1 MAEGIWTLNDDGSF
15 ELLEPYATMLA
26 EARYEATNGW
36 AKGLMVYLA
45 NHSPYTTEELKDA
58 LMRRTERGDDPY
70 ETVDEF
76 ILEALTGDL

>member
-15 ELLEPYATMLA
+15 TLAEPYAKMLA

-45 NHSPYTTEELKDA
+45 NHSPYTTEELKNA
-58 LMRRTERGDDPY
+58 LMERTERGDDPY